1 MVRCTVLRLGHRPE
15 RDQRVTTHVGLTARA
30 LGADGMFLA
39 ARDKG
44 IVESIEGVVG
54 RWGGQFFVKDGVSWR
69 QCTRNWQ
76 QEGGTVVH
84 LTMYGLPLMQL
95 EEELRA
101 KEQILVAVGA
111 EKVPGELYRVADY
124 NVSVG
129 CQPHSE
135 IAGLAVFL
143 DHLFQGEE
151 LSCEYPGAAIRIIP
165 SECGKQTA
173 GPEEKAGETGNGRST
188 GKGGRSGVR
197 SL

>member
-1 MVRCTVLRLGHRPE
+1 M
-15 RDQRVTTHVGLTARA
+15 
-30 LGADGMFLA
+30 
-39 ARDKG
+39 
-44 IVESIEGVVG
+44 
-54 RWGGQFFVKDGVSWR
+54 
-69 QCTRNWQ
+69 
-76 QEGGTVVH
+76 H
-84 LTMYGLPLMQL
+84 LTMYGFPLIQL

-101 KEQILVAVGA
+101 KERILVAVGA

-165 SECGKQTA
+165 SERGKQTA
-173 GPEEKAGETGNGRST
+173 GPEEKAGETGNVRST
-188 GKGGRSGVR
+188 GKGRKSGVR
-197 SL
+197 SQ